1 MRWLSGQVSLEASA
15 DLFVARCLA
24 TLHLGEAFLHLTDEP
39 IVVVDQP
46 FDGFTGQRLRISSPL
61 MCDARELR
69 LQISRQRYF
78 HSTSVTEFAACAPRP
93 ALRRASAQEA
103 PGTFSVCPGWMTLDL
118 RPFASRMRAGVVP

>member
-15 DLFVARCLA
+15 DLFVARGLA
-24 TLHLGEAFLHLTDEP
+24 ALHLGEAFLHLTDEP
-39 IVVVDQP
+39 IIVVDQP

-61 MCDARELR
+61 TCDARELG

-78 HSTSVTEFAACAPRP
+78 HSTSVTDFAACALRP
-93 ALRRASAQEA
+93 ALRQEA
-103 PGTFSVCPGWMTLDL
+103 PGTFSVCPGRMMLDV